1 MLKAGL
7 FIDDINKFDKS
18 LSSIFRDIILKKH
31 IDLCKLFLSN
41 NVQLNIKDKNN
52 HDLVDLVFMSVKK
65 NDIEM
70 TKICILADVYYR
82 MYNASKFNI
91 ANIFLLACH
100 LNQMEIIEFFYSEE
114 FSCKFPHFDISYQ
127 NDDGYTGLMLLV
139 KNKNINGVRFILEQ
153 KEKKVD
159 INKYNL
165 NESSALTIACECN
178 IDNCNDELIKLLID
192 YGADINQT
200 TFKNKNAIVLL
211 IEKNNSKMISFLIDN
226 GANFDNIDSILQNGH
241 IENIELIMKCYRL
254 SSSIIE
260 IKEVQEQSKRKRG
273 PVHGLYL
280 L

>member
-1 MLKAGL
+1 M
-7 FIDDINKFDKS
+7 
-18 LSSIFRDIILKKH
+18 
-31 IDLCKLFLSN
+31 
-41 NVQLNIKDKNN
+41 
-52 HDLVDLVFMSVKK
+52 
-65 NDIEM
+65 
-70 TKICILADVYYR
+70 
-82 MYNASKFNI
+82 
-91 ANIFLLACH
+91 
-100 LNQMEIIEFFYSEE
+100 
-114 FSCKFPHFDISYQ
+114 
-127 NDDGYTGLMLLV
+127 
-139 KNKNINGVRFILEQ
+139 
-153 KEKKVD
+153 
-159 INKYNL
+159 